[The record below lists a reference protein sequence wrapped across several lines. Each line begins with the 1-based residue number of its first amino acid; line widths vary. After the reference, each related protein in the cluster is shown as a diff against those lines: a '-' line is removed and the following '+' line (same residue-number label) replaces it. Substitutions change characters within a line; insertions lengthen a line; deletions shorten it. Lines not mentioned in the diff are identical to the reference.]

1 MSLIIFD
8 PDQGSTTSAHRG
20 GGRVLKMLRDNIGAN
35 AIFTANVKDVSKDDT
50 LFLPFWHPYRP
61 AVIKKRYA
69 HRQILSIYDVIPF
82 KYPDKFPLGF
92 RSKLSLIENLNAL
105 QHFDEF
111 ITITE
116 ASKKDIVQHLNIDPE
131 KVHVV
136 HLTTD
141 ALFFEKKIKSD
152 GKRKTQ
158 PDIPHGP
165 FCVYVG
171 DVNWNKNI
179 VNIARAIKIAQVK
192 CVFIGKAFTDEYSD
206 LDHPERAELKM
217 FKKEVA
223 GNDNFIFPGYIAD
236 ADIIEYYK
244 NAVCN
249 ILVSRD
255 EGFGLSYLEASSQKC
270 PSVLSD
276 IGVFNET
283 ADDTALFAQPE
294 DPQSIAEKVVRLIQ
308 DKEFRSE
315 LGAKAY
321 KRSKRF
327 APDKFAQRMLAVLDK
342 K

>member
-141 ALFFEKKIKSD
+141 ALFFEKK
-152 GKRKTQ
+152 
-158 PDIPHGP
+158 
-165 FCVYVG
+165 
-171 DVNWNKNI
+171 N
-179 VNIARAIKIAQVK
+179 
-192 CVFIGKAFTDEYSD
+192 
-206 LDHPERAELKM
+206 
-217 FKKEVA
+217 
-223 GNDNFIFPGYIAD
+223 
-236 ADIIEYYK
+236 
-244 NAVCN
+244 
-249 ILVSRD
+249 
-255 EGFGLSYLEASSQKC
+255 
-270 PSVLSD
+270 
-276 IGVFNET
+276 
-283 ADDTALFAQPE
+283 
-294 DPQSIAEKVVRLIQ
+294 
-308 DKEFRSE
+308 
-315 LGAKAY
+315 
-321 KRSKRF
+321 
-327 APDKFAQRMLAVLDK
+327 
-342 K
+342 